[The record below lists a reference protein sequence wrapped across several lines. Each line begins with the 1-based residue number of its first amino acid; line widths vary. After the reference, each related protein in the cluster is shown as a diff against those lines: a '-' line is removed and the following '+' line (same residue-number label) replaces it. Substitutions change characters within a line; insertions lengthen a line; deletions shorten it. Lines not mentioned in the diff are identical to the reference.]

1 MPDNH
6 DKMREELLRQKKSGL
21 IQILKAKDV
30 LHFPEL
36 ENAFMVVPRENFVLP
51 QFQDKAYED
60 EALPIPC
67 NQSISQPSTIA
78 AMLEI
83 LDVKKGQ
90 CVLEVGSGSGYVL
103 ALLAEV
109 VGKEGKVFGTEMV
122 KELIEFAEQNLKE
135 LNYNNIHLFRQDG
148 STGLRDYSPYD
159 RILISAACPFIPK
172 PLFDQLAERGKVVA
186 PVGDPFMQTLQILEK
201 VNGKLLKKDIFPF
214 SYQFVPLKGKF
225 GWKMIEK

>member
-1 MPDNH
+1 MAENH
-6 DKMREELLRQKKSGL
+6 DKMREELLRRKKSEL
-21 IQILKAKDV
+21 IQILKSKDV

-36 ENAFMVVPRENFVLP
+36 ENAFLAVPRENFILP

-67 NQSISQPSTIA
+67 NQTISQPSTIA

-83 LDVKKGQ
+83 LDVKKGHS
-90 CVLEVGSGSGYVL
+90 VLEVGSGSGYVL
-103 ALLAEV
+103 ALLAEL

-122 KELIEFAEQNLKE
+122 KELIEFAENNLKN
-135 LNYNNIHLFRQDG
+135 LDYNNIHLFRQDG
-148 STGLRDYSPYD
+148 SAGLKDYSPYD
-159 RILISAACPFIPK
+159 RILVSAACPFIPK
-172 PLFDQLAERGKVVA
+172 PLFDQLAERGRVIA
-186 PVGDPFMQTLQILEK
+186 PVGDQMMQTMQVLVK